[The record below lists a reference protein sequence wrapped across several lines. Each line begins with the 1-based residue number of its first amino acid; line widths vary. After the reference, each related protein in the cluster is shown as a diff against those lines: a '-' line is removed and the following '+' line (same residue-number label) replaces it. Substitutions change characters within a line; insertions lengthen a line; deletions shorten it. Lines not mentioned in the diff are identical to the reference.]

1 MGIAITLAQYLAER
15 GVKYDIVEHP
25 HAVTASE
32 SAKTSHISLNRLA
45 KAVVLKGKDGFLLAV
60 LPASGHIQFGQLCKQ
75 LGADVDMASEEQIET
90 LFLDCEPG
98 AVPALGAAYGLKV
111 IVDDSLANEP
121 EVYLEGGDHASLV
134 HISGST
140 FQKLLA
146 DAQHARFTES
156 P

>member
-15 GVKYDIVEHP
+15 GVKYDLVKHP
-25 HAVTASE
+25 HTVTASE
-32 SAKTSHISLNRLA
+32 SARMSHISLNRLA
-45 KAVVLKGKDGFLLAV
+45 KAVVLKAEDGFMLAV
-60 LPASGHIQFGQLCKQ
+60 LPASGHIQFGELSKQ

-121 EVYLEGGDHASLV
+121 DIYLEGGDHASLV
-134 HISGST
+134 HVSGRT
-140 FQKLLA
+140 FQELLA
-146 DAQHARFTES
+146 DARHARFAVS

>member
-45 KAVVLKGKDGFLLAV
+45 KAVVLKGEDGFLLAV

>member
-1 MGIAITLAQYLAER
+1 
-15 GVKYDIVEHP
+15 
-25 HAVTASE
+25 
-32 SAKTSHISLNRLA
+32 
-45 KAVVLKGKDGFLLAV
+45 
-60 LPASGHIQFGQLCKQ
+60 
-75 LGADVDMASEEQIET
+75 MASEEQIET

-121 EVYLEGGDHASLV
+121 EIYLEGGDHASLA

-146 DAQHARFTES
+146 DARPARFTES

>member
-15 GVKYDIVEHP
+15 GVKYDLVKHP
-25 HAVTASE
+25 HTATASE
-32 SAKTSHISLNRLA
+32 SARTSHISLNRLA
-45 KAVVLKGKDGFLLAV
+45 KAVVLKGEDGFVLAV
-60 LPASGHIQFGQLCKQ
+60 LPASSHIEFGQLRKQ

-98 AVPALGAAYGLKV
+98 AVPALGAAYGVKV

-121 EVYLEGGDHASLV
+121 EIYLEGGDHASLV

-140 FQKLLA
+140 FQGLLA
-146 DAQHARFTES
+146 DARHARFTES

>member
-15 GVKYDIVEHP
+15 GVPYDLVKHP
-25 HAVTASE
+25 DTVTASE
-32 SAKTSHISLNRLA
+32 SAKASHISLDRLA
-45 KAVVLKGKDGFLLAV
+45 KAVVLKGEDGFVLAV
-60 LPASGHIQFGQLCKQ
+60 LPASSHIQFGELRKQ
-75 LGADVDMASEEQIET
+75 LGADVDLANEEQVET

-121 EVYLEGGDHASLV
+121 EIYLEGGDHASLV
-134 HISGST
+134 HISGRI
-140 FQKLLA
+140 FQELLA
-146 DAQHARFTES
+146 DARHARFTGS